1 MPHQLLDHGV
11 GRGGSDNI
19 VVGDL
24 SGTDVTEINIDLAG
38 VPRGNAGDGQ
48 VDTITINATSCD
60 NVILVSGDNGGVT
73 IQSLSAQVNI
83 TNFDDGDQI
92 IINGLG
98 GDDVVAASGLQA
110 GLQHQQLMDED
121 ETSLRCARSLE
132 FHRSALRGIDMSFG
146 QSSRG

>member
-1 MPHQLLDHGV
+1 VLDAGLALDQHVGDLAAQLLDLAAPFRQGGEPKVAVMPHQ
-11 GRGGSDNI
+11 
-19 VVGDL
+19 
-24 SGTDVTEINIDLAG
+24 
-38 VPRGNAGDGQ
+38 
-48 VDTITINATSCD
+48 ATSCD